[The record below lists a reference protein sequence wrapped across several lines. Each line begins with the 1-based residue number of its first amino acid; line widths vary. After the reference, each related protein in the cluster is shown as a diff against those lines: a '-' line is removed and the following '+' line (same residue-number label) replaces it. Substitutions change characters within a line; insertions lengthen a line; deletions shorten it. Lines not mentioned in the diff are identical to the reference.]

1 MNASLDSQFE
11 LSSEAGSE
19 FGRSDAASDARQAMA
34 GMHVAARAGVV
45 NRTHRVVRE
54 RAKVMQERRSRACSL
69 MVPLV
74 VCSVLLMLIGLAVWT
89 GLYQYPAEAAEAVQA
104 DVAALAA
111 SDANNQFL
119 VVLLWF
125 VPVSMAV
132 LATVLYRRAGG
143 NANNEAGR

>member
-1 MNASLDSQFE
+1 
-11 LSSEAGSE
+11 
-19 FGRSDAASDARQAMA
+19 
-34 GMHVAARAGVV
+34 
-45 NRTHRVVRE
+45 
-54 RAKVMQERRSRACSL
+54 